1 MVTKGTAWRLAFAVL
16 LVMPRAGATQA
27 PPTST
32 IDTISIRRAV
42 SAWMQRHRAP
52 ALSIAIALDGQ
63 PAWSAGFGLADPE
76 NGVAATSRTSYR
88 LASVTKSIT
97 ATAVMMRSE
106 EHTSELQSQSN
117 LVCRLLLEKKKTTQH
132 IQ

>member
-1 MVTKGTAWRLAFAVL
+1 MVTKGIAWRLAFAVL

-27 PPTST
+27 SPTAT
-32 IDTISIRRAV
+32 VDTISIRRAV
-42 SAWMQRHRAP
+42 SAWMQHHRAP

-97 ATAVMMRSE
+97 ATAVMMLAEKGLLDLDAPKIGRAS
-106 EHTSELQSQSN
+106 
-117 LVCRLLLEKKKTTQH
+117 CRERV
-132 IQ
+132 